1 MDRPYGSATS
11 PVTRSRLLFLS
22 SRAVKLFALSDPHLS
37 FGVPGKSMDRFGP
50 EWVGHPGKIE
60 RAWREAVGPRDVV
73 AVPGDI
79 SWGKKLPDV
88 MPDLEW
94 LDALPGIKVILR
106 GNHDYWWP
114 TNAILERELP
124 PSLRFVHNNH
134 VKVGPF
140 VFFGSRLW
148 DTVEYSL
155 FDLIE
160 WDPAKGPV
168 PDPAAPRPEA
178 EARKQEEI
186 YDHELH
192 RLKMSAAGL
201 PDGVR
206 IGLTHYP
213 PLTHTLA
220 PSRASALFEAAGAR
234 HVIFGHLHSVKRE
247 WNGKAFGKLGEV
259 EYHLASCDYLDFKPK
274 PVCEA

>member
-1 MDRPYGSATS
+1 M
-11 PVTRSRLLFLS
+11 
-22 SRAVKLFALSDPHLS
+22 KLFALSDPHLS
-37 FGVPGKSMDRFGP
+37 FGVEGKSMDRFGE
-50 EWVGHPGKIE
+50 EWVNHPAKIE
-60 RAWREAVGPRDVV
+60 ANWRAVVGPRDVV

-94 LDALPGIKVILR
+94 LDSLPGIKVILR
-106 GNHDYWWP
+106 GNHDLWWP
-114 TNAILERELP
+114 TSAILERELP

-148 DTVEYSL
+148 DTAEYST
-155 FDLIE
+155 FDLIA
-160 WDPAKGPV
+160 WDPAKGSIPGLKAGE
-168 PDPAAPRPEA
+168 DLK
-178 EARKQEEI
+178 KQEEI

-201 PDGVR
+201 PEGLR
-206 IGLTHYP
+206 IGLSHYP
-213 PLTHTLA
+213 PLDHEGLGNAGA
-220 PSRASALFEAAGAR
+220 PSRASSIFADAGAK
-234 HVIFGHLHSVKRE
+234 HVIFGHLHSVKSD
-247 WNGKAFGKLGEV
+247 WKGKAFPPVNEV

-274 PVCEA
+274 PITEA

>member
-1 MDRPYGSATS
+1 MR
-11 PVTRSRLLFLS
+11 
-22 SRAVKLFALSDPHLS
+22 LFALSDPHLA
-37 FGVPGKSMDRFGP
+37 FGVPNKTMDRFGT
-50 EWVGHPGKIE
+50 EWVNHPGKIE
-60 RAWREAVGPRDVV
+60 AAWRELVGPRDVV

-94 LDALPGIKVILR
+94 LDKLPGIKVILR
-106 GNHDYWWP
+106 GNHDFWWP

-134 VKVGPF
+134 VKVGPY

-148 DTVEYSL
+148 DTSEYSL
-155 FDLIE
+155 FDLIA
-160 WDPAKGPV
+160 WDPAKGPIPGV
-168 PDPAAPRPEA
+168 KADADLK
-178 EARKQEEI
+178 KQEEI

-201 PDGVR
+201 SEGLR

-213 PLTHTLA
+213 PLDHLLT
-220 PSRASALFEAAGAR
+220 PSRVSRVMEEAGAR
-234 HVIFGHLHSVKRE
+234 HVIFGHLHSVKTE
-247 WNGKAFGKLGEV
+247 WNGRAFGTLNGV
-259 EYHLASCDYLDFKPK
+259 TYHLTSCDYLDFRPK
-274 PVCEA
+274 LICEAP

>member
-1 MDRPYGSATS
+1 
-11 PVTRSRLLFLS
+11 
-22 SRAVKLFALSDPHLS
+22 
-37 FGVPGKSMDRFGP
+37 MDRFGA
-50 EWVGHPGKIE
+50 EWVNHPAKIE
-60 RAWREAVGPRDVV
+60 ANWRSVVGPRDVV

-79 SWGKKLPDV
+79 SWGKKLPEV

-94 LDALPGIKVILR
+94 LDRLPGIKVILR

-124 PSLRFVHNNH
+124 PTLRFVHNNH

-148 DTVEYSL
+148 DTTEYST
-155 FDLIE
+155 FDLIA
-160 WDPAKGPV
+160 WDPAKGSIPGV
-168 PDPAAPRPEA
+168 KAGDDLK
-178 EARKQEEI
+178 KQEEI

-201 PDGVR
+201 PEGVR

-213 PLTHTLA
+213 PLNHLGTSEKTEGA
-220 PSRASALFEAAGAR
+220 SPSRVHSVFASADAK
-234 HVIFGHLHSVKRE
+234 HVIFGHLHSVKPE
-247 WNGKAFGKLGEV
+247 WKGKAFPPVDGV
-259 EYHLASCDYLDFKPK
+259 EYHLASCDYLDFMPK
-274 PVCEA
+274 LICEA